1 MSEFPHGSLEPS
13 DVTPRIQSHSAVTVC
28 NLVAAARARGIG
40 HFDVPAAIIVAV
52 FDGPLVKYL
61 VDEQQVR
68 ETIKRLQEAIKT
80 AAGAAK
86 EKSDAR

>member
-1 MSEFPHGSLEPS
+1 MLDFPHGVLRPE
-13 DVTPRIQSHSAVTVC
+13 DVTPRIQSRSAATVC
-28 NLVAAARARGIG
+28 NLVTAAAARGIG

-68 ETIKRLQEAIKT
+68 ETITRLQKAIK
-80 AAGAAK
+80 AAEAPK
-86 EKSDAR
+86 E